1 MNDPK
6 VLNLKHGGVTG
17 LAVTRVFDGEDR
29 SYIQKKFPIFEKHIF
44 TPPMQQPSTRN
55 ELFKILGVGFG
66 VAVTVGGTIGT
77 GILRKPGPIAAQL
90 GDPGLIMALW
100 VGVSLYAFLGTLCTI
115 ELGTSVPRAG
125 AWYVYAQRA
134 FGNYAGFVVGIN
146 SWLGTCSALGFGV
159 YTMSE
164 YLALLMPS
172 LAGYESYVAAAILL
186 ALTVIHWI
194 GLALASS
201 FQNVMSLLKGIGLF
215 AFVAVCYLYGNEVT
229 ATEAQVTTSKIIETG
244 SWIAPVVFSL
254 QAIFYTYD
262 GWHTAAYFSE
272 EDRDPS
278 KNLPKSM
285 IGGVLVIIAI
295 YLLCNLAILHVLPM
309 DRLAQSKLAA
319 ADAITLIFGAGSGK
333 IVTLF
338 LMISILGIV
347 NAQLLFNPRVL
358 YSMSRDGLFLRSG
371 VTVNQGGTP
380 AVAMLIT
387 SAVAITLILIGK
399 DATEKLS
406 DIATFFFV
414 LGYTSGFASL
424 LALRKKEPHLPRPWK
439 VPAYPFLPIL
449 MLILSIAFLVGAI
462 VQDLPSS
469 QYALLFLVISYPV
482 YLLVSKLNQ

>member
-1 MNDPK
+1 
-6 VLNLKHGGVTG
+6 
-17 LAVTRVFDGEDR
+17 
-29 SYIQKKFPIFEKHIF
+29 
-44 TPPMQQPSTRN
+44 MQQPSTRN

-90 GDPGLIMALW
+90 GDPVLIMALW

-164 YLALLMPS
+164 YLALLIPS
-172 LAGYESYVAAAILL
+172 FAGYESYVAAAILL
-186 ALTVIHWI
+186 ALTLIHWI

-201 FQNVMSLLKGIGLF
+201 FQNIMSLLKGIGLF
-215 AFVAVCYLYGNEVT
+215 AFVAVCYLYGSEVT
-229 ATEAQVTTSKIIETG
+229 VIEAQVTTSKIIETG

-319 ADAITLIFGAGSGK
+319 ADAITLIFGEGSGK

-424 LALRKKEPHLPRPWK
+424 LALRKKEPDLPRPWK

-449 MLILSIAFLVGAI
+449 MLVLSIAFLVGAI